1 MDGTAL
7 LESLGG
13 DREILEEVVGVFLQA
28 CPEQLAAVE
37 RSVTSHDA
45 PGLAANA
52 HRLKG
57 AVSIFGAEGAT
68 DAALRLEMAG
78 MSGNL
83 GGIRRNLPAPRI
95 RSQRARTRSR
105 RRLLAID

>member
-1 MDGTAL
+1 MDGTVL

-13 DREILEEVVGVFLQA
+13 DREILQEVVGVFLEA

-37 RSVTSHDA
+37 RSVATHDA

-57 AVSIFGAEGAT
+57 AVSIFGADGAT
-68 DAALRLEMAG
+68 QAALSLEMAG
-78 MSGNL
+78 ASGNL
-83 GGIRRNLPAPRI
+83 GGIDETY
-95 RSQRARTRSR
+95 QRLEGEISR
-105 RRLLAID
+105 LEGDLRRLLAVG

>member
-7 LESLGG
+7 LESFGG
-13 DREILEEVVGVFLQA
+13 DREILQEVVGVFLEA

-37 RSVTSHDA
+37 RSVTAHDA

-68 DAALRLEMAG
+68 EAALSLEMAG
-78 MSGNL
+78 ASGNL
-83 GGIRRNLPAPRI
+83 GGIDQTY
-95 RSQRARTRSR
+95 QRLEGEIGRLEGDL
-105 RRLLAID
+105 RRLLAVG